1 MRPPRHYKPE
11 PRRRVDDVEMI
22 TTRNVIAGL
31 CLRECMAS
39 AWI

>member
-1 MRPPRHYKPE
+1 MGSPRHYKAE
-11 PRRRVDDVEMI
+11 RRRRVDDVEMV

-31 CLRECMAS
+31 CLRECVAS